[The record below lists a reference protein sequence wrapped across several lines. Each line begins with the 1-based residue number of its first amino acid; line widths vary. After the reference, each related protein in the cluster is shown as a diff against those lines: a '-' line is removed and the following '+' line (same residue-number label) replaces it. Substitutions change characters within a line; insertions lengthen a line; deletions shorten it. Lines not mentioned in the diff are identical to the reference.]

1 VAELAKDER
10 PWALVGL
17 ITTMLSFTLYLLY
30 QWKISGTDEVKND
43 KIAEITVKNINS
55 GKISLLGALGPEFEQ
70 ALREHH
76 ALRRNSIGGEG
87 VGVGVGGAGGGI
99 GLSVSGSQAGTPLT
113 EDYGAIGD
121 QDEQNETHPL
131 KASVMERLRLI
142 CRPFF
147 HKYDWDL
154 TGTLDKSEV
163 SHLFAD
169 LGEAPGPEEMKMLWE
184 RYDKDKDDHL
194 DFNEFVELIID
205 HSLKVLHD
213 GHHHE
218 RRGSWRG
225 QGREEGG
232 EEAGG
237 KVARREED
245 EEEEE
250 EMPEDLKDLPW
261 ETQQRRLKMRS
272 FYMMAVGTIL
282 ILIFSDPLIGVLSE
296 VGERTKV
303 PAFYIS
309 FILSPLVSNG
319 AEVLA
324 AYAYSQKKSSK
335 TITISLST
343 LMGAAI
349 MNATFVLFI
358 FLLLIYVKRLAW
370 TFSAET
376 IAILFVQIVVGLMA
390 LSKSQNLLSAV
401 FILGLYPFSL
411 VLVYVLEN
419 VLGFD

>member
-1 VAELAKDER
+1 
-10 PWALVGL
+10 
-17 ITTMLSFTLYLLY
+17 LL
-30 QWKISGTDEVKND
+30 WD
-43 KIAEITVKNINS
+43 K
-55 GKISLLGALGPEFEQ
+55 F
-70 ALREHH
+70 
-76 ALRRNSIGGEG
+76 
-87 VGVGVGGAGGGI
+87 
-99 GLSVSGSQAGTPLT
+99 
-113 EDYGAIGD
+113 
-121 QDEQNETHPL
+121 
-131 KASVMERLRLI
+131 
-142 CRPFF
+142 
-147 HKYDWDL
+147 
-154 TGTLDKSEV
+154 
-163 SHLFAD
+163 
-169 LGEAPGPEEMKMLWE
+169 
-184 RYDKDKDDHL
+184 DKDKDGHL
-194 DFNEFVELIID
+194 DFNEFLELVID

-213 GHHHE
+213 GHRHE
-218 RRGSWRG
+218 RRGSYRA
-225 QGREEGG
+225 QSREEGG

-237 KVARREED
+237 EVARREED

-250 EMPEDLKDLPW
+250 IPEDLKDLPW

-296 VGERTKV
+296 VGERTGI

-335 TITISLST
+335 TISISLST